1 MVEAEH
7 FDDDAAADQAADDHE
22 APVQFRA
29 RYVSGSEDMDMTPMV
44 DVTFLLLIFFM
55 ITAAFA
61 MQKSFKVPT
70 PRSDQVSSNARPLE
84 ELEEDPDFVVVR
96 VDEFNT
102 FHVAAA
108 SWDNEEEAPTVIDL
122 LIKLRRAVAAD
133 ANSRGA
139 RRMLLMAHGDAS
151 HERVVQAI
159 DSGNEV
165 GLEEVKMV
173 TVEGW
178 Q

>member
-1 MVEAEH
+1 MPSAIDNPSQDHASPTESEWDAHAKQREASAE
-7 FDDDAAADQAADDHE
+7 DDL
-22 APVQFRA
+22 
-29 RYVSGSEDMDMTPMV
+29 DMTPMV

>member
-1 MVEAEH
+1 MNDEMRSDESVIDEPA
-7 FDDDAAADQAADDHE
+7 
-22 APVQFRA
+22 VQFNA
-29 RYVSGSEDMDMTPMV
+29 RFVSTSEDMDMTPMV

-70 PRSDQVSSNARPLE
+70 PNSDQASSNARTLQ
-84 ELEEDPDFVVVR
+84 ELEEDPDYVVVR

-102 FHVAAA
+102 YHVAAA
-108 SWDNEEEAPTVIDL
+108 TWDNEEEAPSVIDL

-133 ANSRGA
+133 DAQRAA
-139 RRMLLMAHGDAS
+139 RRMLIMAHGDAH
-151 HERVVQAI
+151 HETVVKAI

-165 GLEEVKMV
+165 GLEEVKLV

-178 Q
+178 E